1 MKRITKIL
9 NKYFVK
15 NRKNHYCFK
24 YSKKYL
30 RQLSEEEDFEKIEK
44 VIKYLDYP
52 WSKTIY
58 TFYKKNRKP
67 QLVLL
72 TYISYCRLRGFQNFT
87 YKDSK
92 IWCEWL
98 DPFHQ

>member
-1 MKRITKIL
+1 MAIL
-9 NKYFVK
+9 DKYFVK

-30 RQLSEEEDFEKIEK
+30 RRLSEEENFEKIEK

-52 WSKTIY
+52 WSKTVY
-58 TFYKKNRKP
+58 LYYYRERKDKS
-67 QLVLL
+67 LVLL
-72 TYISYCRLRGFQNFT
+72 TYISYCRLRGFQYYT

-92 IWCEWL
+92 RWDDRIG
-98 DPFHQ
+98 PFHC